1 MSTHVTITL
10 THSLA
15 RDSRT
20 NLETWLEEAET
31 LARNLCPQ
39 HDPTGALTL
48 VATDQVWNDIPVN
61 LANRAQVLAG
71 THPPAYRARPTWDI
85 PAQHSGVRRSRRCV
99 DVQAG
104 ASAAHGL
111 LYG

>member
-1 MSTHVTITL
+1 MSTNMKLTL

-15 RDSRT
+15 HDSRT
-20 NLETWLEEAET
+20 NLEMWLEEAET
-31 LARNLCPQ
+31 VSRNLCPQ

-71 THPPAYRARPTWDI
+71 VPTHPPTVLAPRGICPPNTEM
-85 PAQHSGVRRSRRCV
+85 PPQPPLCRSTSR
-99 DVQAG
+99 
-104 ASAAHGL
+104 S
-111 LYG
+111 

>member
-15 RDSRT
+15 HDSRT
-20 NLETWLEEAET
+20 NLEMWLEEVET
-31 LARNLCPQ
+31 VSRNLCPQ

-61 LANRAQVLAG
+61 LANRAQVLACTRIAPLG
-71 THPPAYRARPTWDI
+71 QNKDPETRARRI
-85 PAQHSGVRRSRRCV
+85 G
-99 DVQAG
+99 
-104 ASAAHGL
+104 
-111 LYG
+111 